1 MNRAAPLILTAQV
14 LLSIVAVAVS
24 RPSLAQNSNSA
35 AAVVADPVMINA
47 RQKFFGKE
55 NVDARTG
62 DLSKDKVI
70 FSWLT
75 NSTFAV
81 SIAGRVMYFDTFVT
95 RLEVTP
101 GRAPFVI
108 KDMVD
113 LKPEAILL
121 GHGHFDHADNAAYI
135 AAKTGATI
143 YASQETCGA
152 MRQDFARMKDDPIIQ
167 ENPVAKFAANA
178 SVKCTDVTTAG
189 SKPAA
194 DIVQLS
200 VLEPVA
206 CVLAFRHL
214 HSVAVPPDP
223 TYPPTPVRIIED
235 PRDKELFPRG
245 VPLTPSDKRRFPRA
259 TAGEP
264 LQPGQM
270 DLQTTEGPGGPVSI
284 FYQVVMRSGANFT
297 LAWQDTAGALKEGKG
312 MAWDGTPEDG
322 QRIVE
327 VLRSLPLT
335 DVLMGTAASGNFANN
350 GLRDIIMYQRL
361 LEPKIYV
368 PNHLTTGS
376 VIVEATSLSVYAGF
390 LRQLELMNIPKA
402 EWPEIRWLVD
412 PTDYMRPIVFDL
424 GSSLWN
430 NPEKAARVSKF
441 CDK

>member
-1 MNRAAPLILTAQV
+1 MNRAAPLTLAAQM
-14 LLSIVAVAVS
+14 LLGIVALAVAVAQ
-24 RPSLAQNSNSA
+24 PSLAQNSGSA
-35 AAVVADPVMINA
+35 GVADPAMIAA
-47 RQKFFGKE
+47 RQKFFGRE
-55 NVDARTG
+55 NVDVKTG
-62 DLSKDKVI
+62 ELGRDKVI

-75 NSTFAV
+75 NSTFAA
-81 SIAGRVMYFDTFVT
+81 SIAGRVMYLDTFVT

-101 GRAPFVI
+101 GRSPFVI

-143 YASQETCGA
+143 YASPETCEA

-167 ENPVAKFAANA
+167 ANPVAKFAANA
-178 SVKCTDVTTAG
+178 SVKCSDVTAAG
-189 SKPAA
+189 SKPATE
-194 DIVQLS
+194 IVRLP

-245 VPLTPSDKRRFPRA
+245 LPLTPSDKRRFPRA
-259 TAGEP
+259 VVGEP
-264 LQPGQM
+264 LQLGQM
-270 DLQTTEGPGGPVSI
+270 DLQTTQGPGGPVSI
-284 FYQVVMRSGANFT
+284 FYQLVMRSGANFT
-297 LAWQDTAGALKEGKG
+297 IAWQDTAGALKEGKG

-327 VLRSLPLT
+327 VLRSLPST
-335 DVLMGTAASGNFANN
+335 DLLMGTAASGNFENN
-350 GLRDIIMYQRL
+350 GLRDIIMYQHL
-361 LEPKIYV
+361 LEPKIYI

-376 VIVEATSLSVYAGF
+376 VIVEGTSLSVYAGF
-390 LRQLELMNIPKA
+390 LRQLELMSIPKA

-424 GSSLWN
+424 GSPLWS
-430 NPEKAARVSKF
+430 NPAKAARVGRY

>member
-1 MNRAAPLILTAQV
+1 MNRAAALTLTAQIF
-14 LLSIVAVAVS
+14 LSIVAVAVVH
-24 RPSLAQNSNSA
+24 PSFAQDPKTA
-35 AAVVADPVMINA
+35 AAVAADSAMINA

-62 DLSKDKVI
+62 DLGKDKVI

-81 SIAGRVMYFDTFVT
+81 SIAGRAMYFDTFVT

-101 GRAPFVI
+101 GRTPFVI

-113 LKPEAILL
+113 LAPEAIFL

-167 ENPVAKFAANA
+167 GNPVAKFDANA
-178 SVKCTDVTTAG
+178 SVKCIDVTAAG
-189 SKPAA
+189 SKPGAE
-194 DIVQLS
+194 IIQLS
-200 VLEPVA
+200 ALEPVA

-223 TYPPTPVRIIED
+223 TYPPTPVRIIPD

-245 VPLTPSDKRRFPRA
+245 LLLTPSDKQRFPRPVVV
-259 TAGEP
+259 EP
-264 LQPGQM
+264 WQPGQM
-270 DLQTTEGPGGPVSI
+270 DLQTTDGLGGPVSI
-284 FYQVVMRSGANFT
+284 FYQVVMRSGTNFT

-312 MAWDGTPEDG
+312 LGWDGTPEDG

-327 VLRSLPLT
+327 ALRSLPPT

-350 GLRDIIMYQRL
+350 GLRDIIMYQQL
-361 LEPKIYV
+361 LKPKIYV

-390 LRQLELMNIPKA
+390 LQQLELMHIPKA
-402 EWPEIRWLVD
+402 EWPEIRWPVD
-412 PTDYMRPIVFDL
+412 PTDYMHPIVFDL

-430 NPEKAARVSKF
+430 NSEKAARITKF